1 MNPLRPV
8 LFLLTA
14 VALGLPAH
22 AADTVTVPVGT
33 SIELEVQTPFSSS
46 SGKAGDR
53 FSARTVSGVAVE
65 GHLAIP
71 AGTVV
76 TGQLKKVRAP
86 QDGAKSA
93 AMALKFERIQLPQ
106 SPNADIEGQLT
117 SLKADERRRILD
129 EWARLSTGY
138 MVDVVLIGAGTE
150 ADLKVSTLVG
160 VSGLDRGELVDTWAK
175 SGLGPDRVDVT
186 AGTRLTMELEK
197 ALTVPVASSARGK
210 ADRNI
215 YVSAATIR
223 EAQVALKGR
232 GLYTGEANGLLD
244 RPTRN
249 ALARFQIDRG
259 QPPTGDA
266 DEGTLRELKVMVTA
280 K

>member
-1 MNPLRPV
+1 V
-8 LFLLTA
+8 
-14 VALGLPAH
+14 
-22 AADTVTVPVGT
+22 
-33 SIELEVQTPFSSS
+33 
-46 SGKAGDR
+46 
-53 FSARTVSGVAVE
+53 
-65 GHLAIP
+65 
-71 AGTVV
+71 
-76 TGQLKKVRAP
+76 
-86 QDGAKSA
+86 
-93 AMALKFERIQLPQ
+93 ALKFERIQLPQ
-106 SPNADIEGQLT
+106 APNADIEGQLT
-117 SLKADERRRILD
+117 SLQADERRRILD

-150 ADLKVSTLVG
+150 ADRKVSTLVG
-160 VSGLDRGELVDTWAK
+160 VSGLDRGDLVDTWAK

-197 ALTVPVASSARGK
+197 ALTVPAASNNARGK

-215 YVSAATIR
+215 YVSETTIR
-223 EAQVALKGR
+223 EAQTALKGR

-266 DEGTLRELKVMVTA
+266 DEATLRELKVAVRSR
-280 K
+280 

>member
-1 MNPLRPV
+1 MNPCR
-8 LFLLTA
+8 LFLLLLA
-14 VALGLPAH
+14 AASLGLPAS

-33 SIELEVQTPFSSS
+33 SIELEVQTAFSSS
-46 SGKAGDR
+46 SGKAGER
-53 FSARTVSGVAVE
+53 FTARTVNGVAVE
-65 GHLAIP
+65 GQLAIP
-71 AGTVV
+71 AGTTV

-93 AMALKFERIQLPQ
+93 AVALKFERIQLPQ
-106 SPNADIEGQLT
+106 AQNADIEGQLT
-117 SLKADERRRILD
+117 SLQADERRRILD

-138 MVDVVLIGAGTE
+138 TVDVVLIGAGTE
-150 ADLKVSTLVG
+150 ANRRVSTLVG
-160 VSGLDRGELVDTWAK
+160 VSGLDRGELVDSWAK

-186 AGTRLTMELEK
+186 PGTRLTMELEK
-197 ALTVPVASSARGK
+197 PLTVPAAGTARGK

-215 YVSAATIR
+215 YISEATIR

-232 GLYTGEANGLLD
+232 GLYTGEANGQLD

-259 QPPTGDA
+259 QPATGDA
-266 DEGTLRELKVMVTA
+266 DEATLRELKVMVTS